1 MKLAIL
7 ENRPWIV
14 MNTIRKM
21 KSIKQIEKIDL
32 LFYEN
37 SFAQKSEIE
46 PSIVA
51 ECNEL
56 GVRLIRIAEND
67 FDSKMNELYS
77 DKDRIFFFNLVLDD
91 NSDFFEE
98 RINVIYA
105 KDRKDD
111 KRIWFYTTSGN
122 YNITKIKNMF
132 GKQYLPVIGYDIKQ
146 DALVFE
152 DSKLTEMVTALC
164 SSITNKY
171 KV

>member
-46 PSIVA
+46 PSIVS

-56 GVRLIRIAEND
+56 GVRLIRITEND
-67 FDSKMNELYS
+67 FDSKMNEL
-77 DKDRIFFFNLVLDD
+77 
-91 NSDFFEE
+91 
-98 RINVIYA
+98 
-105 KDRKDD
+105 
-111 KRIWFYTTSGN
+111 
-122 YNITKIKNMF
+122 
-132 GKQYLPVIGYDIKQ
+132 
-146 DALVFE
+146 
-152 DSKLTEMVTALC
+152 
-164 SSITNKY
+164 SIRQG
-171 KV
+171 